1 MQVGFSDARSQD
13 LFDSSRELVRVFG
26 PKNARVI
33 RRRLDDLR
41 AAPSLEDARRL
52 PGHLEELKGNRKG
65 QFSMRLL
72 SGRRLIFIPAAVPL
86 PTKPDGGL
94 DWVQIR
100 EITVLNVE
108 DYHD

>member
-1 MQVGFSDARSQD
+1 MQVGFADVRSQN
-13 LFDSSRELVRVFG
+13 LFNSSRELVRAFG
-26 PKNARVI
+26 PENARVI

-41 AAPSLEDARRL
+41 AVPSLEDARKL

-72 SGRRLIFIPAAVPL
+72 GGRRLIFMPAAVPL

>member
-1 MQVGFSDARSQD
+1 MQVGFSDVRSQN
-13 LFDSSRELVRVFG
+13 LFNSSRDLVRVFG
-26 PKNARVI
+26 PENARMI

-41 AAPSLEDARRL
+41 AIPSLEDARRL
-52 PGHLEELKGNRKG
+52 PGHLEELKADRKG
-65 QFSMRLL
+65 HFSMRLL
-72 SGRRLIFIPAAVPL
+72 SGYRLIFKPAANPL

-94 DWVQIR
+94 DWAQIR